1 MLFLIGAADSVI
13 LRVPEHPGAILNR
26 TDSIQNETHGN
37 LTVQRDLRLPCI
49 SGRRSA
55 PGCATLRRK
64 GGRAVSARGRW
75 QAHPAARLNC
85 RNYSSPRGARRRGQR
100 HGRRSAA
107 AARAGLISRRRGPKA
122 SFIEKDGQLAIAKA
136 MCRNRRDYA
145 V

>member
-1 MLFLIGAADSVI
+1 MEPIRYKTK
-13 LRVPEHPGAILNR
+13 LRVIWLSNGIF
-26 TDSIQNETHGN
+26 
-37 LTVQRDLRLPCI
+37 DLHLLVDDEARQ
-49 SGRRSA
+49 G
-55 PGCATLRRK
+55 ATLRRK